1 MDRGSTELL
10 MDGGSG
16 QGEAGLC
23 SPGGAN
29 WPRELQPPG
38 RESCWGGQR
47 ILATACTRV
56 MLTVLRAAR
65 GPCLSNPPGSSLT
78 CPLCPHTGPVTN
90 AFIVL
95 APANMFNPDGKPS
108 VPLPKFSRHLHGT
121 ESSDEPGTEGVTLRL
136 GLHQQVLGAAGEW
149 GQTSRRGCAGAKLLL
164 QLVKAVPAPS
174 CFLPILAA
182 AVICPPS
189 PVLQHGLA
197 LLSHHFLG
205 PGVGVPRKGGAH
217 TISVPPIP
225 ASLSSGP
232 RAALLCQ
239 RLPLSK

>member
-1 MDRGSTELL
+1 

-16 QGEAGLC
+16 WGEAGLC

-29 WPRELQPPG
+29 WPEELQPRAG
-38 RESCWGGQR
+38 
-47 ILATACTRV
+47 
-56 MLTVLRAAR
+56 RAA
-65 GPCLSNPPGSSLT
+65 GEGGESWPLPVAGWYSLFSGLPEAPASQTHQGSSLT

-95 APANMFNPDGKPS
+95 APANMVNPDGKPS

-136 GLHQQVLGAAGEW
+136 GLHQQVLGAAGDG
-149 GQTSRRGCAGAKLLL
+149 GQTFRRGCARSKLLL
-164 QLVKAVPAPS
+164 QLLKAVPAPS

-189 PVLQHGLA
+189 PVLQRGLA

-205 PGVGVPRKGGAH
+205 PSVAVPRKGGPHA
-217 TISVPPIP
+217 ISVPPIP
-225 ASLSSGP
+225 ASPPSGP

-239 RLPLSK
+239 RLPLGK